1 MEFLDKLRDD
11 KKFANLDELKA
22 AINADAQKARGLV
35 GLARSDTELT
45 EMYG

>member
-11 KKFANLDELKA
+11 KKFANLEELKA
-22 AINADAQKARGLV
+22 AINADAQKARALV